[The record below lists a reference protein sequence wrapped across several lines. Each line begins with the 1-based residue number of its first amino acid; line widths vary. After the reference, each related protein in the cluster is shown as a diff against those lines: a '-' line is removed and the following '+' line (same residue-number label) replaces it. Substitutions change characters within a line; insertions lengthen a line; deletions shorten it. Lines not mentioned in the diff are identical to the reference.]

1 MEEHEEKG
9 CAPQHIQGQAGKYIG
24 KLLKKKKDG
33 KKSPVPNLH
42 VLPQIL
48 QLAAV
53 KLNICV
59 S

>member
-9 CAPQHIQGQAGKYIG
+9 CAPQNIQGQAGKYIG
-24 KLLKKKKDG
+24 KLLKKKDG

-53 KLNICV
+53 KLYICV